1 MNFKPFCLP
10 TGIGSLPHVEVK
22 RAKEVILKNCPEIPH
37 LPVLPKRSFK
47 ESSAIYCTEGMPC
60 LVVDEA
66 KKRFFFDTRRDI
78 ARELEKFYE
87 RYLAQDIESF
97 AFSGE
102 YAYGYHSMLED
113 LSQKPTSSLKIIKG
127 QITGPITLSLRL
139 LDQDHKPIYY
149 NHLIRDAIVKTLA
162 MKAKWLEKK
171 FHEAVPQAR
180 TMIQLSEP
188 SLQVFG
194 SAYVSLSR
202 EEVIESLNEV
212 LEAVEGLTL
221 IHCCANM
228 DWSILM
234 ETQVDVI
241 SFDAY
246 RFSENISLY
255 IRELQGFLAR
265 GGMLGWGITPTFD
278 ERAWYESPESLMRIL
293 EERLRIFEEKGI
305 PKDIL
310 LASAIITPSC
320 STGTMSETLAE
331 KVYELNQKVSQ
342 GMKKR
347 YGLPMGE

>member
-1 MNFKPFCLP
+1 
-10 TGIGSLPHVEVK
+10 
-22 RAKEVILKNCPEIPH
+22 
-37 LPVLPKRSFK
+37 
-47 ESSAIYCTEGMPC
+47 MPC

-212 LEAVEGLTL
+212 LEAVEG
-221 IHCCANM
+221 
-228 DWSILM
+228 
-234 ETQVDVI
+234 Q
-241 SFDAY
+241 
-246 RFSENISLY
+246 
-255 IRELQGFLAR
+255 
-265 GGMLGWGITPTFD
+265 P
-278 ERAWYESPESLMRIL
+278 
-293 EERLRIFEEKGI
+293 
-305 PKDIL
+305 
-310 LASAIITPSC
+310 
-320 STGTMSETLAE
+320 
-331 KVYELNQKVSQ
+331 
-342 GMKKR
+342 
-347 YGLPMGE
+347 